1 MSQTVQHFIAH
12 HVARGEKDL
21 VRSLISRTFFLV
33 FILGIGSFLTIY
45 FLSPVLL
52 KFFLHATGTS
62 QIISENKAVVFLA
75 FASSAYIASSIVNS
89 MILGFQRFRAN
100 GVLVILNA
108 IASYGLAAYL
118 VMIYGDPQAVTA
130 GWAIAYYTMLILNL
144 IVLARTV
151 RKHGTTVGRSMDFR
165 PVFKYTIPILLS
177 AVVSFSSVYA
187 DRLIVAGLINQE
199 IFAVYS
205 FALLITSSVA
215 FFVSPINNI
224 LLPKFSEYFSINE
237 GDSIKRGIRLT
248 TNVVTFIY
256 TPIALWIAVLGA
268 PIILVLGDASYIGG
282 ALPLAIILIVSAVFI
297 SQGVLVQGLQGIRVT
312 SIFILSSGLSLL
324 ANLILSFLL
333 IPRYALIGASIG
345 YSSVTVI
352 NFMVI
357 YYFARKFRI
366 VSFDLLTMT
375 KIWASSIAVFVSIFL
390 FNRFALPLQPFSSL
404 LSGIPELL
412 VYGFYLVIYILLGLL
427 VYALAIRITKAMN
440 GESLDFFYTFVP
452 DSLKFTRRIVFF
464 LFVGEDRFSMPS
476 HMAGKR

>member
-1 MSQTVQHFIAH
+1 
-12 HVARGEKDL
+12 
-21 VRSLISRTFFLV
+21 
-33 FILGIGSFLTIY
+33 
-45 FLSPVLL
+45 
-52 KFFLHATGTS
+52 
-62 QIISENKAVVFLA
+62 
-75 FASSAYIASSIVNS
+75 
-89 MILGFQRFRAN
+89 
-100 GVLVILNA
+100 
-108 IASYGLAAYL
+108 
-118 VMIYGDPQAVTA
+118 
-130 GWAIAYYTMLILNL
+130 
-144 IVLARTV
+144 
-151 RKHGTTVGRSMDFR
+151 MDFR

-464 LFVGEDRFSMPS
+464 LFVGEDRFSVPS

>member
-75 FASSAYIASSIVNS
+75 FASSGYIASSIVNS

-130 GWAIAYYTMLILNL
+130 GWAIAYYTMLFLNL

-345 YSSVTVI
+345 YSSVNKSGHDQPICI
-352 NFMVI
+352 N
-357 YYFARKFRI
+357 
-366 VSFDLLTMT
+366 
-375 KIWASSIAVFVSIFL
+375 
-390 FNRFALPLQPFSSL
+390 
-404 LSGIPELL
+404 
-412 VYGFYLVIYILLGLL
+412 
-427 VYALAIRITKAMN
+427 
-440 GESLDFFYTFVP
+440 
-452 DSLKFTRRIVFF
+452 
-464 LFVGEDRFSMPS
+464 
-476 HMAGKR
+476 